1 MLMAGILSLIQF
13 QYGRDLRRYSIGPF
27 DLDDLVQIML
37 EYCCH
42 ALLTLCYGSGYWLSI
57 YSIYCLKF
65 RLHGQLI
72 PCLLASIL
80 CQVNVP
86 VELTLYQ
93 RFRLFVGLDV
103 PTDLAKD
110 MWQIVTGIIFAL
122 VTITDLVFMKAAN
135 NDENVGV
142 EQNVDNARDE
152 DDDQAQAG

>member
-1 MLMAGILSLIQF
+1 M
-13 QYGRDLRRYSIGPF
+13 
-27 DLDDLVQIML
+27 
-37 EYCCH
+37 
-42 ALLTLCYGSGYWLSI
+42 
-57 YSIYCLKF
+57 
-65 RLHGQLI
+65 
-72 PCLLASIL
+72 
-80 CQVNVP
+80 
-86 VELTLYQ
+86 ELTLYQ